1 MPDRATRSRRK
12 LTAILMADVSGFSRM
27 MSADE
32 ERTTGRIQ
40 EFHRRVKGLVESHV
54 GRVVDTAGDS
64 VFGEFASVVNAMRCA
79 HEIQSSQAQANTG
92 EPPDWHIQTRI
103 GVHLGDVIIE
113 DYQVYGDGV
122 NIAARLEQLAEPGGI
137 CVSEAVYQQV
147 HGKVD
152 FEFRE
157 LGVRELKN
165 IEQPIRLYTVP
176 PRSLVA
182 PELPKARA
190 RRRGRVV
197 AQATRPPPAHR
208 FPWTEELIRPGVLIP
223 LLVAAGL
230 LVSPLTLWP
239 TAGVFPTAGAILL
252 GLYGGRLAGRRTGS
266 KGHWLIGLGLGV
278 AAGAAFTNWSP
289 VTNTLFVMSGLILS
303 AVGVGRSRLLPRR

>member
-1 MPDRATRSRRK
+1 
-12 LTAILMADVSGFSRM
+12 MADVSGFSRM

-32 ERTTGRIQ
+32 ERTTALIQ
-40 EFHRRVKGLVESHV
+40 EFHRRVKGIVESHA

-79 HEIQSSQAQANTG
+79 REVQSSQALANTG

-103 GVHLGDVIIE
+103 GVHMGDVIIE

-137 CVSEAVYQQV
+137 CVSEAVYHQV
-147 HGKVD
+147 QGKLD

-165 IEQPIRLYTVP
+165 IEQPIRLYAVP
-176 PRSLVA
+176 PRSLVTV
-182 PELPKARA
+182 EQPKARGRT

-197 AQATRPPPAHR
+197 AQARASRPSPARR
-208 FPWTEELIRPGVLIP
+208 FPWIEEVVRPGVLIP
-223 LLVAAGL
+223 LLIAAGL
-230 LVSPLTLWP
+230 LASPLTLWP
-239 TAGVFPTAGAILL
+239 TAGVFPTAGAIML
-252 GLYGGRLAGRRTGS
+252 GFYGGRLAGRHTGS

-303 AVGVGRSRLLPRR
+303 AVGVSRSLSLPRR